1 MRVIL
6 ASQSPRRRELLK
18 EIIPSF
24 DIMPQDVDEQVIEKD
39 PKILVQK
46 LAKKKIN
53 NLDKQFNDAVIISS
67 DTIVFYNGKVYGKP
81 KDEIDAV
88 KILRELSNNTHEV
101 YTGVC
106 VCYQGEKHSFFEQ
119 SFVKFK
125 DLTNEEIVQYVR
137 NKKPLDKAGAYGIQD
152 NDVVESY
159 LGSYS
164 NIVGLPQEKLKDVLR
179 NIGVI

>member
-106 VCYQGEKHSFFEQ
+106 VCYQGKKHSFFEQ

-125 DLTNEEIVQYVR
+125 DLTDEEIVQYVR

>member
-1 MRVIL
+1 M
-6 ASQSPRRRELLK
+6 
-18 EIIPSF
+18 
-24 DIMPQDVDEQVIEKD
+24 
-39 PKILVQK
+39 
-46 LAKKKIN
+46 
-53 NLDKQFNDAVIISS
+53 
-67 DTIVFYNGKVYGKP
+67 
-81 KDEIDAV
+81 
-88 KILRELSNNTHEV
+88 
-101 YTGVC
+101 
-106 VCYQGEKHSFFEQ
+106 FFEQ

-125 DLTNEEIVQYVR
+125 DLTDEEIVQYVR